1 MALDITE
8 QFKSTFVGMFS
19 SVKTDR
25 LEDILVALMML
36 MLGFFVAR
44 LMSNTFIRTIGFRFN
59 AHQQLVWRRGIFYF
73 IFMLFL
79 ITSLREAGFKLS
91 VFLGAAGIL
100 TVAFGFASQ
109 TSASNLISGLFLI
122 GEGAFEVGDLIQMTL
137 IRGYVIE
144 GEVISIDLL
153 SIKLRTVDN
162 IFIRVPNELLIRT
175 PVQNLSSFPI
185 RRIPI
190 TLAIAF
196 SEDMSKVRQVLM
208 NLASDYPL
216 VMDEPKPT
224 VTVTAFRESTI
235 ELMFAVWTRRE
246 NFLTVRDEIQEM
258 VKDDFI
264 RNRIE
269 IPVPKIDL
277 HQGSQALDGTLD
289 DTLDTLQGPG
299 FDQPS
304 RSRPTSTLPTSPSTR
319 R

>member
-1 MALDITE
+1 MALDISE
-8 QFKSTFVGMFS
+8 QLKTTFTGLFS
-19 SVKTDR
+19 SIKTDR
-25 LEDILVALMML
+25 LEDLALAAVIAL
-36 MLGFFVAR
+36 IGFFIAR
-44 LMSNTFIRTIGFRFN
+44 LLSNAFIQTIGIRFN
-59 AHQQLVWRRGIFYF
+59 AHQRLVWRRGIFYF

-122 GEGAFEVGDLIQMTL
+122 GEGSFEIGDMIQMTL

-162 IFIRVPNELLIRT
+162 ILIRVPNELLIRT
-175 PVQNLSSFPI
+175 PVQNLSRFPI

-196 SEDMSKVRQVLM
+196 QEDMSKVRQVLL
-208 NLASDYPL
+208 NLAADYAL
-216 VMDEPKPT
+216 VLDEPRPR

-235 ELMFAVWTRRE
+235 ELMFAVWTRRD

-258 VKDDFI
+258 IKDDFI
-264 RNRIE
+264 KNNIE

-277 HQGSQALDGTLD
+277 HQNMAEMELHDALANSGLSV
-289 DTLDTLQGPG
+289 Q
-299 FDQPS
+299 QPNVH
-304 RSRPTSTLPTSPSTR
+304 STLTKR
-319 R
+319 

>member
-8 QFKSTFVGMFS
+8 QLKSTFTGMVS
-19 SVKTDR
+19 GIKTDR
-25 LEDILVALMML
+25 LEDILVALVML
-36 MLGFFVAR
+36 TLGFFVAR
-44 LMSNTFIRTIGFRFN
+44 LMSNAFIRTIGFRFN
-59 AHQQLVWRRGIFYF
+59 AHQRLVWRRGIFYF

-122 GEGAFEVGDLIQMTL
+122 GEGSFEVGDLIQMTL

-162 IFIRVPNELLIRT
+162 IFIRVPNEQLIRT
-175 PVQNLSSFPI
+175 PVQNLSRFPI

-196 SEDMSKVRQVLM
+196 QEDMSKVRQVLL
-208 NLASDYPL
+208 NLASEYPL
-216 VMDEPKPT
+216 VMDEPKPR

-258 VKDDFI
+258 IKDDFI
-264 RNRIE
+264 RNHIE

-277 HQGSQALDGTLD
+277 HQGLSDPDGMISAEH
-289 DTLDTLQGPG
+289 LQGPNLNA
-299 FDQPS
+299 QSMNNPS
-304 RSRPTSTLPTSPSTR
+304 LGPTPR

>member
-1 MALDITE
+1 MALDISE
-8 QFKSTFVGMFS
+8 QLKTTFTGLFS
-19 SVKTDR
+19 SIKTDR
-25 LEDILVALMML
+25 LEDLALAAVIAL
-36 MLGFFVAR
+36 IGFFIAR
-44 LMSNTFIRTIGFRFN
+44 LLSNAFIQTIGIRFN
-59 AHQQLVWRRGIFYF
+59 AHQRLVWRRGIFYF

-122 GEGAFEVGDLIQMTL
+122 GEGSFEIGDMIQMTL

-162 IFIRVPNELLIRT
+162 ILIRVPNELLIRT
-175 PVQNLSSFPI
+175 PVQNLSRFPI

-196 SEDMSKVRQVLM
+196 QEDMSKVRQVLL
-208 NLASDYPL
+208 NLAADYAL
-216 VMDEPKPT
+216 VLDEPRPR

-235 ELMFAVWTRRE
+235 ELMFAVWTRRD

-258 VKDDFI
+258 IKDDFI
-264 RNRIE
+264 KNNIE

-277 HQGSQALDGTLD
+277 HQNMAEK
-289 DTLDTLQGPG
+289 QGLR
-299 FDQPS
+299 
-304 RSRPTSTLPTSPSTR
+304 RSEYYGCYR
-319 R
+319 

>member
-1 MALDITE
+1 MALDISE
-8 QFKSTFVGMFS
+8 QLKTTFTGLFS
-19 SVKTDR
+19 SIKTDR
-25 LEDILVALMML
+25 LEDLALAAVIAL
-36 MLGFFVAR
+36 IGFFIAR
-44 LMSNTFIRTIGFRFN
+44 LLSNAFIQTIGIRFN
-59 AHQQLVWRRGIFYF
+59 AHQRLVWRRGIFYF

-122 GEGAFEVGDLIQMTL
+122 GEGSFEIGDIIQMTL

-162 IFIRVPNELLIRT
+162 ILIRVPNELLIRT
-175 PVQNLSSFPI
+175 PVQNLSRFPI

-196 SEDMSKVRQVLM
+196 QEDMSKVRQVLL
-208 NLASDYPL
+208 NLAADYAL
-216 VMDEPKPT
+216 VLDEPRPR

-235 ELMFAVWTRRE
+235 ELMFAVWTRRD

-258 VKDDFI
+258 IKDDFI
-264 RNRIE
+264 KNNIE

-277 HQGSQALDGTLD
+277 HQNMAEMELHDALANSGLSV
-289 DTLDTLQGPG
+289 Q
-299 FDQPS
+299 QPNVN
-304 RSRPTSTLPTSPSTR
+304 STLTKR
-319 R
+319 

>member
-1 MALDITE
+1 MALDISE
-8 QFKSTFVGMFS
+8 QLKTTFTGLFS
-19 SVKTDR
+19 SIKTDR
-25 LEDILVALMML
+25 LEDLALAAVIAL
-36 MLGFFVAR
+36 IGFFIAR
-44 LMSNTFIRTIGFRFN
+44 LLSNAFIQTIGIRFN
-59 AHQQLVWRRGIFYF
+59 AHQRLVWRRGIFYF

-122 GEGAFEVGDLIQMTL
+122 GEGSFEIGDMIQMTL

-162 IFIRVPNELLIRT
+162 ILIRVPNELLIRT
-175 PVQNLSSFPI
+175 PVQNLSRFPI
-185 RRIPI
+185 RRSPI

-196 SEDMSKVRQVLM
+196 QEDMSKVRQVLL
-208 NLASDYPL
+208 NLAADYAL
-216 VMDEPKPT
+216 VLDEPRPR

-235 ELMFAVWTRRE
+235 ELMFAVWTRRD

-258 VKDDFI
+258 IKDDFI
-264 RNRIE
+264 KNNIE

-277 HQGSQALDGTLD
+277 HQNMAEMELHDALANSGLSV
-289 DTLDTLQGPG
+289 Q
-299 FDQPS
+299 QPNVN
-304 RSRPTSTLPTSPSTR
+304 STLTKR
-319 R
+319 

>member
-1 MALDITE
+1 MALDISE
-8 QFKSTFVGMFS
+8 QLKTTFTGLFS
-19 SVKTDR
+19 SIKTDR
-25 LEDILVALMML
+25 LEDLALAAVIAL
-36 MLGFFVAR
+36 IGFFIAR
-44 LMSNTFIRTIGFRFN
+44 LLSNAFIQTIGIRFN
-59 AHQQLVWRRGIFYF
+59 AHQRLVWRRGIFYF

-122 GEGAFEVGDLIQMTL
+122 GEGSFEIGDMIQMTL

-162 IFIRVPNELLIRT
+162 ILIRVPNELLIRT
-175 PVQNLSSFPI
+175 PVQNLSRFPI

-196 SEDMSKVRQVLM
+196 QEDMSKVRQVLL
-208 NLASDYPL
+208 NLAADYAL
-216 VMDEPKPT
+216 VLDEPRPR

-235 ELMFAVWTRRE
+235 ELMFAVWTRRD

-258 VKDDFI
+258 IKDDFI
-264 RNRIE
+264 KNNIE

-277 HQGSQALDGTLD
+277 HQNMAEMELHDALANSGLSV
-289 DTLDTLQGPG
+289 Q
-299 FDQPS
+299 QPNVN
-304 RSRPTSTLPTSPSTR
+304 STLTKR
-319 R
+319 